1 MWWRPISSTPRSIH
15 PSSNFTPSCK
25 SCSVYIWMNAVVC
38 VHACMHACLYSRPGC
53 RCSGKQ
59 TDSRWIHLM
68 SVSCFADILLAAKN
82 TWSVSCCVARSQGE
96 KGGQRKRVRE
106 GGAAGVI
113 RNLHIMHVRRKM
125 HRVLVALY
133 VTEHCFGIGAL
144 FLAGAVAVPMS
155 VPMAVPIM
163 QCVCVHISA
172 VCPSVC
178 LCVCTACM

>member
-1 MWWRPISSTPRSIH
+1 MWSRPISSTPRSIH

-25 SCSVYIWMNAVVC
+25 TCGLYRMFVSMHSY
-38 VHACMHACLYSRPGC
+38 VHARTHAWIHACILVSTDAHIQLSDHLNALCSYPICC
-53 RCSGKQ
+53 REHVDLC
-59 TDSRWIHLM
+59 
-68 SVSCFADILLAAKN
+68 
-82 TWSVSCCVARSQGE
+82 RSATQG
-96 KGGQRKRVRE
+96 VR
-106 GGAAGVI
+106 GVI
-113 RNLHIMHVRRKM
+113 RNHHDMHIHQKM

>member
-1 MWWRPISSTPRSIH
+1 MQ
-15 PSSNFTPSCK
+15 SC
-25 SCSVYIWMNAVVC
+25 VC
-38 VHACMHACLYSRPGC
+38 MHACMHACILDRVADALESRQIADGY
-53 RCSGKQ
+53 Q
-59 TDSRWIHLM
+59 M

-163 QCVCVHISA
+163 QCVSVHISA